1 MTRRLDI
8 DALRGLMLVLMTFTH
23 LPTRFASPFGQP
35 LGFVSSAEGFVF
47 LSAFMCGWIYSER
60 AKRDGLFRMR
70 RALWQRAAALYT
82 CQIALLVFLLTI
94 VASIA
99 RAHGQ
104 TASTDL
110 ISFFS
115 KDPATALTA
124 GFALVY
130 NPPLLDILPMYVVLL
145 VATPLLLSFGLQRSW
160 WPIFGLSAALWTL
173 AQFGVGRALYQAIA
187 DVIGLD
193 LPVTETGAFSL
204 LAWQFLWVGGLWMG
218 SLKGSA
224 APRRLAAPQWA
235 IAPAIA
241 IAAVCLVW
249 RHVAGQVPVPHP
261 HEAGHAINMLFDKW
275 ELAPLRLVNFLALL
289 VLVLRFGPWLAR
301 RVPLQFLARLGAASL
316 PVFCAHLVICLLA
329 LAIVGNHYE
338 DRSWIVDVVM
348 VVGAYAAL
356 YAVAEFVELEYRSRG
371 AAHGQYAP
379 LNSHSARSPTST
391 AHNRSRSGEARR
403 A

>member
-60 AKRDGLFRMR
+60 GKRDGLSRMR
-70 RALWQRAAALYT
+70 RALWQRAAALYA
-82 CQIALLVFLLTI
+82 CQIGLLAFLLTI

-104 TASTDL
+104 TAITAL

-115 KDPATALTA
+115 NDPATALTA

-145 VATPLLLSFGLQRSW
+145 AATPLLLSFGLRRSW
-160 WPIFGLSAALWTL
+160 WPIFGLSAALWAL

-187 DVIGLD
+187 DAIGLD
-193 LPVTETGAFSL
+193 LPVRETGAFSL

-218 SLKGSA
+218 SLKATDALQGFA
-224 APRRLAAPQWA
+224 APRWA
-235 IAPAIA
+235 VAPAIV
-241 IAAVCLVW
+241 IAAVCLAW
-249 RHVAGQVPVPHP
+249 RHITGQVPLPHDG
-261 HEAGHAINMLFDKW
+261 GHALNVLFDKW
-275 ELAPLRLVNFLALL
+275 ELGPLRLVNFLALL
-289 VLVLRFGPWLAR
+289 LLVLRFGTWLAR
-301 RVPLQFLARLGAASL
+301 HVPLQFLARLGAASL

-329 LAIVGNHYE
+329 LAIVGDHYE
-338 DRSWIVDVVM
+338 DRSWIVDVAM
-348 VVGAYAAL
+348 VVGAFAAL
-356 YAVAEFVELEYRSRG
+356 YAVAEFVELEYHSRG
-371 AAHGQYAP
+371 AADGQYAP
-379 LNSHSARSPTST
+379 LNSRSARSPTST
-391 AHNRSRSGEARR
+391 AHNPSRSSEARR

>member
-1 MTRRLDI
+1 M
-8 DALRGLMLVLMTFTH
+8 
-23 LPTRFASPFGQP
+23 
-35 LGFVSSAEGFVF
+35 
-47 LSAFMCGWIYSER
+47 
-60 AKRDGLFRMR
+60 
-70 RALWQRAAALYT
+70 
-82 CQIALLVFLLTI
+82 LVFLLTI

-104 TASTDL
+104 TAITDL

-145 VATPLLLSFGLQRSW
+145 AATPLLLSFALRRSW

-173 AQFGVGRALYQAIA
+173 AQFGAGRALYQAIA
-187 DVIGLD
+187 DAIGLD

-204 LAWQFLWVGGLWMG
+204 LAWQLLWVGGLWMG
-218 SLKGSA
+218 SLKATEPRQRIGGA
-224 APRRLAAPQWA
+224 ALGDRARDRHRGEFVWHGATS
-235 IAPAIA
+235 PARCRCFRID
-241 IAAVCLVW
+241 
-249 RHVAGQVPVPHP
+249 G
-261 HEAGHAINMLFDKW
+261 GHALNMLFDKW

-329 LAIVGNHYE
+329 LAILGDHYE
-338 DRSWIVDVVM
+338 HRSWIVDVAM
-348 VVGAYAAL
+348 LVGAFAAL

-379 LNSHSARSPTST
+379 LNSRSARSPTST
-391 AHNRSRSGEARR
+391 ARSPSRSGEARR
-403 A
+403 V

>member
-23 LPTRFASPFGQP
+23 LPTRFASPLGQP

-60 AKRDGLFRMR
+60 ATRDGLARMR
-70 RALWQRAAALYT
+70 SALWQRAALLYA

-94 VASIA
+94 VAAIA

-104 TASTDL
+104 TAITDL
-110 ISFFS
+110 ISFFTR
-115 KDPATALTA
+115 DPATALTA
-124 GFALVY
+124 GLVLVY

-145 VATPLLLSFGLQRSW
+145 AATPLLLSFALRRSW
-160 WPIFGLSAALWTL
+160 WPIFALSAALWTL

-187 DVIGLD
+187 GAIGLD
-193 LPVTETGAFSL
+193 LPVTETGSFSL

-218 SLKGSA
+218 SLKATG
-224 APRRLAAPQWA
+224 APEGLVAPHWA
-235 IAPAIA
+235 LAPAMVIA
-241 IAAVCLVW
+241 LACLAW
-249 RHVAGQVPVPHP
+249 RHIAGQVPVPHP
-261 HEAGHAINMLFDKW
+261 GVAGHALNMLFDKW
-275 ELAPLRLVNFLALL
+275 QLGPLRLVNVLALL
-289 VLVLRFGPWLAR
+289 VLTLHFGPWLAR

-329 LAIVGNHYE
+329 LAILGDHYE
-338 DRSWIVDVVM
+338 HRSWIVDVVL
-348 VVGAYAAL
+348 VVGAFAAL
-356 YAVAEFVELEYRSRG
+356 YAVAEFVELSYRSRG
-371 AAHGQYAP
+371 APHGHYAP
-379 LNSHSARSPTST
+379 VNSRSAKSPMSIARSP
-391 AHNRSRSGEARR
+391 SRSGAVRR

>member
-23 LPTRFASPFGQP
+23 LPTRFASPVGQP

-60 AKRDGLFRMR
+60 ASRDGLSGMR
-70 RALWQRAAALYT
+70 GALWKRAAALYV
-82 CQIALLVFLLTI
+82 CQIGLLTFLLTV

-104 TASTDL
+104 TAITDL

-145 VATPLLLSFGLQRSW
+145 AATPLLLSFALRRSW

-173 AQFGVGRALYQAIA
+173 AQFGAGRALYQAIA
-187 DVIGLD
+187 DAIGLD

-204 LAWQFLWVGGLWMG
+204 LAWQLLWVGGLWMG
-218 SLKGSA
+218 SLKATDARQGIA
-224 APRRLAAPQWA
+224 APRWA
-235 IAPAIA
+235 VAPAIA
-241 IAAVCLVW
+241 VAAVCLAW
-249 RHVAGQVPVPHP
+249 RHVTGQVPVPHDG
-261 HEAGHAINMLFDKW
+261 GHALNLLFDKW

-289 VLVLRFGPWLAR
+289 VLALRFGPWLAR

-329 LAIVGNHYE
+329 LAIVGDHYE
-338 DRSWIVDVVM
+338 HRSWIVDVAM
-348 VVGAYAAL
+348 IVGAFAAL

-371 AAHGQYAP
+371 AADGQYAP
-379 LNSHSARSPTST
+379 LNSRSARSPTST
-391 AHNRSRSGEARR
+391 ARSP
-403 A
+403 

>member
-1 MTRRLDI
+1 MRRRLDI

-82 CQIALLVFLLTI
+82 CQIALLVLLLTI

-104 TASTDL
+104 TAITDL

-115 KDPATALTA
+115 RDPATALTA

-145 VATPLLLSFGLQRSW
+145 AATPLLLSFGQRRSW

-187 DVIGLD
+187 DAIGLD

-218 SLKGSA
+218 SLKASE
-224 APRRLAAPQWA
+224 APRGLAAPKWA

-249 RHVAGQVPVPHP
+249 RHVAGQVPVPFP

-301 RVPLQFLARLGAASL
+301 HVPLQFLARLGAASL

-329 LAIVGNHYE
+329 LAIVGDHYE

-348 VVGAYAAL
+348 VVGAFAAL
-356 YAVAEFVELEYRSRG
+356 YAVAEFVELEYHSRG

-379 LNSHSARSPTST
+379 LNSRSGRSPIST
-391 AHNRSRSGEARR
+391 AHNPSRSSGARR

>member
-23 LPTRFASPFGQP
+23 LPTRFASPVGQP

-60 AKRDGLFRMR
+60 ARRDGLSGMR
-70 RALWQRAAALYT
+70 GALWKRAAALYV
-82 CQIALLVFLLTI
+82 CQIGLLTFLLTV

-104 TASTDL
+104 TAITDL

-145 VATPLLLSFGLQRSW
+145 AATPLLLSFALRRGW

-173 AQFGVGRALYQAIA
+173 AQFGAGRALYQAIA
-187 DVIGLD
+187 GAIGLG

-204 LAWQFLWVGGLWMG
+204 LAWQLLWVGGLWMG
-218 SLKGSA
+218 SLKATDARRGIA
-224 APRRLAAPQWA
+224 APRWA
-235 IAPAIA
+235 VAPAIA
-241 IAAVCLVW
+241 VAAVGLTW
-249 RHVAGQVPVPHP
+249 RHVTGQVPVPHDG
-261 HEAGHAINMLFDKW
+261 GHALNLLFDKW
-275 ELAPLRLVNFLALL
+275 ELAPLRVVNFLALL
-289 VLVLRFGPWLAR
+289 VLTLRFGPWLAR

-329 LAIVGNHYE
+329 LAIVGDHYE
-338 DRSWIVDVVM
+338 HRSWIVDLAM
-348 VVGAYAAL
+348 IVGAFAAL

-371 AAHGQYAP
+371 AADGQYAP
-379 LNSHSARSPTST
+379 LNSRSARSPTST
-391 AHNRSRSGEARR
+391 ARSP
-403 A
+403 

>member
-60 AKRDGLFRMR
+60 AKRDGLSRMR
-70 RALWQRAAALYT
+70 GAIWKRAAALYA
-82 CQIALLVFLLTI
+82 CQIGLLIFLLTI

-104 TASTDL
+104 TAITDL

-145 VATPLLLSFGLQRSW
+145 VATPLLLNFALRRSW
-160 WPIFGLSAALWTL
+160 WPIFGLSAVLWTL
-173 AQFGVGRALYQAIA
+173 AQFGMGRALYQAIA
-187 DVIGLD
+187 DAIGLD

-204 LAWQFLWVGGLWMG
+204 LAWQLLWVGGLWLG
-218 SLKGSA
+218 SLKATDAPQGFA
-224 APRRLAAPQWA
+224 APRWA
-235 IAPAIA
+235 VAPAIT

-249 RHVAGQVPVPHP
+249 RHITGQVPVPHDG
-261 HEAGHAINMLFDKW
+261 GHALNLLFDKW

-329 LAIVGNHYE
+329 LAIVGDHYE
-338 DRSWIVDVVM
+338 HRSWIVDVALII
-348 VVGAYAAL
+348 GAFAAL
-356 YAVAEFVELEYRSRG
+356 YAVAEFVELEYHSRG
-371 AAHGQYAP
+371 AAQGQYAP
-379 LNSHSARSPTST
+379 LNSRSARSPTST
-391 AHNRSRSGEARR
+391 AHIPSRSGEARR
-403 A
+403 V

>member
-60 AKRDGLFRMR
+60 AKRDGLSSMR
-70 RALWQRAAALYT
+70 RALWKRAAALYT
-82 CQIALLVFLLTI
+82 CQIALLVFLLTV
-94 VASIA
+94 VAGIA

-104 TASTDL
+104 TAIIDL

-145 VATPLLLSFGLQRSW
+145 AATPLLLSFGLRRSW
-160 WPIFGLSAALWTL
+160 WPIFGLSAALWAL

-187 DVIGLD
+187 DTIGLD

-218 SLKGSA
+218 SLKATG
-224 APRRLAAPQWA
+224 APRGLAAPQWA

-241 IAAVCLVW
+241 VAAVCLAW
-249 RHVAGQVPVPHP
+249 RHVAGQVPVPNP
-261 HEAGHAINMLFDKW
+261 HEAGHAINLLFDKW
-275 ELAPLRLVNFLALL
+275 QLAPLRLVNFLALL

-301 RVPLQFLARLGAASL
+301 HVPLQFLARLGAASL

-329 LAIVGNHYE
+329 LAIVGDHYE

-348 VVGAYAAL
+348 VVGAFAAL
-356 YAVAEFVELEYRSRG
+356 YAVAEFAELEYHSRG
-371 AAHGQYAP
+371 AAQGQYAP
-379 LNSHSARSPTST
+379 LNSRSVRSPTST
-391 AHNRSRSGEARR
+391 AHSPSRSGEARR

>member
-60 AKRDGLFRMR
+60 AKRDGLPRMR
-70 RALWQRAAALYT
+70 GAIWKRAAALYA
-82 CQIALLVFLLTI
+82 CQIGLLIFLLTI

-104 TASTDL
+104 TAITDL

-145 VATPLLLSFGLQRSW
+145 VATPLLLSFALRRSW

-187 DVIGLD
+187 DAIGLD

-204 LAWQFLWVGGLWMG
+204 LAWQLLWVGGLWLG
-218 SLKGSA
+218 SLKATDAPQGFA
-224 APRRLAAPQWA
+224 APRWA
-235 IAPAIA
+235 VAPAIA

-249 RHVAGQVPVPHP
+249 RHITGQVPVPHDG
-261 HEAGHAINMLFDKW
+261 GHALNLLFDKW

-329 LAIVGNHYE
+329 LAIVGDHYE
-338 DRSWIVDVVM
+338 HRSWIVDVAM
-348 VVGAYAAL
+348 IVGAFAAL
-356 YAVAEFVELEYRSRG
+356 YAVAEFVELEYHSRG
-371 AAHGQYAP
+371 AAQGQYAP
-379 LNSHSARSPTST
+379 LNSRSAKSPTST
-391 AHNRSRSGEARR
+391 AHIPSRSGEARR
-403 A
+403 V

>member
-94 VASIA
+94 VAGIA

-104 TASTDL
+104 TAITDL

-115 KDPATALTA
+115 RDPATALTA

-145 VATPLLLSFGLQRSW
+145 AATPLLLSFGQRRSW

-187 DVIGLD
+187 DAIGLD

-218 SLKGSA
+218 SLKA
-224 APRRLAAPQWA
+224 TEAPRRLAAPPVGDCA
-235 IAPAIA
+235 GDRHRRCLPGLAPR
-241 IAAVCLVW
+241 C
-249 RHVAGQVPVPHP
+249 RPGAGAFPASRRVTRSICCSTSGQ
-261 HEAGHAINMLFDKW
+261 
-275 ELAPLRLVNFLALL
+275 LAPLRLVNFLALL

-301 RVPLQFLARLGAASL
+301 HVPLQFLARLGAASL

-329 LAIVGNHYE
+329 LAIAGRSLRGPE
-338 DRSWIVDVVM
+338 LDRRRGD
-348 VVGAYAAL
+348 GR
-356 YAVAEFVELEYRSRG
+356 RSV
-371 AAHGQYAP
+371 
-379 LNSHSARSPTST
+379 
-391 AHNRSRSGEARR
+391 RR
-403 A
+403 ALRGRGIRRTRIPLAGRRPRAVRAAQFT

>member
-23 LPTRFASPFGQP
+23 LPTRFASPVGQP

-60 AKRDGLFRMR
+60 ARRDGLSGMR
-70 RALWQRAAALYT
+70 GALWKRAAALYV
-82 CQIALLVFLLTI
+82 CQIGLLTFLLTV

-104 TASTDL
+104 TAITDL

-145 VATPLLLSFGLQRSW
+145 AATPLLLTYALRRSW
-160 WPIFGLSAALWTL
+160 WPIFGLSAVLWML

-187 DVIGLD
+187 GAIGLD

-204 LAWQFLWVGGLWMG
+204 LAWQLLWVGGLWLG
-218 SLKGSA
+218 SLKATDAPQGFA
-224 APRRLAAPQWA
+224 APRWA
-235 IAPAIA
+235 VAPAIA
-241 IAAVCLVW
+241 IAAVCLAW
-249 RHVAGQVPVPHP
+249 RHITGQVPVPHDG
-261 HEAGHAINMLFDKW
+261 GHALNLLFDKW

-329 LAIVGNHYE
+329 LAILGDHYE
-338 DRSWIVDVVM
+338 HRSWIVDVAM
-348 VVGAYAAL
+348 LIGAFAAL

-371 AAHGQYAP
+371 AADGQYAP
-379 LNSHSARSPTST
+379 LNSRSARSPTST
-391 AHNRSRSGEARR
+391 AHTRSRSSEARR

>member
-23 LPTRFASPFGQP
+23 LPTRFASPIGQP

-60 AKRDGLFRMR
+60 AKRDGLSRMR
-70 RALWQRAAALYT
+70 RALWKRAAALYA
-82 CQIALLVFLLTI
+82 CQIGLLTFLLTI

-104 TASTDL
+104 SAITDL

-145 VATPLLLSFGLQRSW
+145 AATPLMLSYALRRSW
-160 WPIFGLSAALWTL
+160 WPIFAISAVLWAL
-173 AQFGVGRALYQAIA
+173 AQFGAGRALYQLVAA
-187 DVIGLD
+187 AIGLD

-204 LAWQFLWVGGLWMG
+204 LAWQLLWIGGLCLG
-218 SLKGSA
+218 SLKATDAAQGLA
-224 APRRLAAPQWA
+224 APRWA
-235 IAPAIA
+235 VAPAIA
-241 IAAVCLVW
+241 IAVVCLAW
-249 RHVAGQVPVPHP
+249 RHITGQVPVPH
-261 HEAGHAINMLFDKW
+261 EGGHALNLLFDKW

-329 LAIVGNHYE
+329 LAILGDHYD

-348 VVGAYAAL
+348 VVGAFAAL
-356 YAVAEFVELEYRSRG
+356 YAVAEFVELEYHSRG
-371 AAHGQYAP
+371 ATHGHYAP

-391 AHNRSRSGEARR
+391 AHSPSRSGEARR

>member
-23 LPTRFASPFGQP
+23 LPTRFASPVGQP

-60 AKRDGLFRMR
+60 ARRDGLSRMR
-70 RALWQRAAALYT
+70 GALWKRAAALYV
-82 CQIALLVFLLTI
+82 CQIGLLTFLLTI

-104 TASTDL
+104 TAITDL

-145 VATPLLLSFGLQRSW
+145 AVTPLLLSYALRRSW
-160 WPIFGLSAALWTL
+160 WPIFALSAVLWTL
-173 AQFGVGRALYQAIA
+173 AQFGAGRALYQSFAA
-187 DVIGLD
+187 AIGLA

-204 LAWQFLWVGGLWMG
+204 LAWQFLWIGGLWLG
-218 SLKGSA
+218 SLKATDAPRGFA
-224 APRRLAAPQWA
+224 APHWA
-235 IAPAIA
+235 VAPAIA
-241 IAAVCLVW
+241 VAVVCLVW
-249 RHVAGQVPVPHP
+249 RHVTGQVPVPHDG
-261 HEAGHAINMLFDKW
+261 AHALNLLFDKW
-275 ELAPLRLVNFLALL
+275 QLAPLRLVNFLALL

-329 LAIVGNHYE
+329 LAILGDHY
-338 DRSWIVDVVM
+338 DHRSWIVDVAM
-348 VVGAYAAL
+348 LIGAFAAL
-356 YAVAEFVELEYRSRG
+356 YAVAEFVELEYHARG

-379 LNSHSARSPTST
+379 PSSRSARSPTST
-391 AHNRSRSGEARR
+391 AHSPSRSGEARR

>member
-23 LPTRFASPFGQP
+23 LPTRFASPLGQP

-60 AKRDGLFRMR
+60 AKRDGLSRMR

-94 VASIA
+94 VAGIA
-99 RAHGQ
+99 RAYGQ
-104 TASTDL
+104 TAITDL

-124 GFALVY
+124 GLALVY

-145 VATPLLLSFGLQRSW
+145 AATPLLLSFGLRRGW
-160 WPIFGLSAALWTL
+160 WPIIVISAALWTL
-173 AQFGVGRALYQAIA
+173 AQFGAGRALYQAIA
-187 DVIGLD
+187 DSIGLD
-193 LPVTETGAFSL
+193 MPVTETGAFSL

-218 SLKGSA
+218 SLKSGEGELT
-224 APRRLAAPQWA
+224 APHWA
-235 IAPAIA
+235 VLPAIG
-241 IAAVCLVW
+241 IAAVCLIW
-249 RHVAGQVPVPHP
+249 RHVAGQVPFPH
-261 HEAGHAINMLFDKW
+261 ATGHALNALFDKW
-275 ELAPLRLVNFLALL
+275 QLAPLRVVNFLALL
-289 VLVLRFGPWLAR
+289 VLALRFGPWLAR
-301 RVPLQFLARLGAASL
+301 RVPLRFLARLGAASL

-329 LAIVGNHYE
+329 LATLGNHYE
-338 DRSWIVDVVM
+338 HRSWAVDIVLVI
-348 VVGAYAAL
+348 GAFAAL
-356 YAVAEFVELEYRSRG
+356 YAVAEFVELAYRSG
-371 AAHGQYAP
+371 GSTHGHYAP
-379 LNSHSARSPTST
+379 LNSRSAKSPISIARSP
-391 AHNRSRSGEARR
+391 SRSSAARR